1 MRIALIS
8 PIWERT
14 PPPAY
19 GGTEAVVHVL
29 GEGLVARGHEVVLY
43 ASGDS
48 LTSAELRAVYPRSLR
63 TATGLKDPQPYD
75 WVHVASAL
83 ADADQFDVLH
93 NHSGELPMAIGQLVS
108 TPMLSTLHCL
118 ITPDTK
124 FVWQHYRGF
133 YNTVSE
139 AAQRIIPPDIPRG
152 NYLGAVYNGIDVAS
166 FPFRTVKKE
175 HLLFLSRIAPE
186 KGTHLAIEAA
196 KKAGLPI
203 LVAGKV
209 DRVDREY
216 FRAMVEPLIDGDAV
230 RFLGEVSREQTKALM
245 AEARALL
252 LPIVWD
258 EPFGLVI
265 VEAMATGTPV
275 IAFRRGS
282 APELIR
288 DGETGFL
295 VPEGDVD
302 AMAAA
307 VGRLDTILPQR
318 CREHVQAHFDAGQMV
333 DGYVAL
339 YERMLFRSRKR
350 GTRVVR
356 PWHSQAPATGSTLHQ
371 CPGCDVDEAYHW
383 PCCQ

>member
-1 MRIALIS
+1 MAMGRL
-8 PIWERT
+8 
-14 PPPAY
+14 
-19 GGTEAVVHVL
+19 VV
-29 GEGLVARGHEVVLY
+29 
-43 ASGDS
+43 
-48 LTSAELRAVYPRSLR
+48 
-63 TATGLKDPQPYD
+63 
-75 WVHVASAL
+75 
-83 ADADQFDVLH
+83 
-93 NHSGELPMAIGQLVS
+93 

-118 ITPDTK
+118 VTPDTH

-133 YNTVSE
+133 YNTISE
-139 AAQRIIPPDIPRG
+139 AAQRTIPTDIPRG
-152 NYLGAVYNGIDVAS
+152 NYLGAVYNGIDVAG
-166 FPFRTVKKE
+166 FPFQEVKQG

-216 FRAMVEPLIDGDAV
+216 FRAMVEPLIDDDGV
-230 RFLGEVSREQTKALM
+230 RFLGEVSREQVKALM

-275 IAFRRGS
+275 IAFRRGA

-295 VPEGDVD
+295 VAEGDVD
-302 AMAAA
+302 GMAAA
-307 VGRLDTILPQR
+307 VNRLDTILPRR
-318 CREHVQAHFDAGQMV
+318 CREHVQAHFDVGQMV

-339 YERMLFRSRKR
+339 YERMLFRSQRR
-350 GTRVVR
+350 APTVVR
-356 PWHSQAPATGSTLHQ
+356 PGFRPKAVEPYGGRTGGSRQH
-371 CPGCDVDEAYHW
+371 AS
-383 PCCQ
+383 